1 MSCLALP
8 AGTVSGLER
17 IFLRGGV
24 FRDPPI
30 GGRHRP
36 PPPEAVVAR
45 DGLRTMCRC
54 RGPPILVGG
63 PTGRRPTDHFRSP
76 RRRTE
81 MNTPDVIRA
90 WTDPAY
96 RATLS
101 AAELAEVPDHPS
113 GVIELS
119 DADLASVAGGAM
131 CSKTTYSTNNTLGWR
146 CL

>member
-1 MSCLALP
+1 
-8 AGTVSGLER
+8 
-17 IFLRGGV
+17 
-24 FRDPPI
+24 
-30 GGRHRP
+30 
-36 PPPEAVVAR
+36 
-45 DGLRTMCRC
+45 
-54 RGPPILVGG
+54 
-63 PTGRRPTDHFRSP
+63 
-76 RRRTE
+76 